1 MRWTLALLACLA
13 CIDLAPS
20 FAQER
25 VADFQLGNSHDVTVP
40 TTNGVVFEAMINGK
54 GPFPLI
60 FDTGA
65 GVNILNP
72 AVIAHLGLTADG
84 GPITVPAIG
93 GPVNAKAFRAD
104 EVRIGDL
111 TLHHQKFFSI
121 QMPWPDGAGPVGAVG
136 YEVMRELVVTVDYAR
151 QRLTFF
157 DPASFSNRGRGEKI
171 SLEQDPTEVV
181 VKAGVGSSI
190 QGDFVV
196 DTGDF
201 GGISI
206 SEWFVRK
213 AAILDHVHHQ
223 YHGVFGGGA
232 GGNSPPGW
240 IARIKTVCIEANCVH
255 RIIGYLSDGQASWDR
270 HAGTI
275 GEDILKRF
283 TVTVD
288 WPHHLLY
295 LEKKTEHT
303 KPDVFTRSGILDGFD
318 DSGKGL
324 KVVAVLPNS
333 PGDKAGV
340 KAGDRIVQIDHRP
353 PIAPWGEEEPAFI
366 KPAGTVVSVTI
377 QRGPAV
383 QELKIRLKN
392 LL

>member
-1 MRWTLALLACLA
+1 MRLAFALLACLA
-13 CIDLAPS
+13 CINLKSS
-20 FAQER
+20 FAQDA
-25 VADFQLGNSHDVTVP
+25 VTDFRWPDSHQVTVP
-40 TTNGVVFEAMINGK
+40 TTKGVVFEAMINGK
-54 GPFPLI
+54 GPFQLI

-65 GVNILNP
+65 GVNVLNP
-72 AVIAHLGLTADG
+72 AVIARLGLTADG

-93 GPVNAKAFRAD
+93 GPVNAKAFRTD

-111 TLHHQKFFSI
+111 TLHRQKFFSI
-121 QMPWPDGAGPVGAVG
+121 QMPWPDGTGPVGAVG
-136 YEVMRELVVTVDYAR
+136 YEVLRQLVVAIDYGR
-151 QRLTFF
+151 QHLTFF
-157 DPASFSNRGRGEKI
+157 DPSTFSYRGRGEKI

-181 VKAGVGSSI
+181 VKAGVNARV

-196 DTGDF
+196 DTGAF

-206 SEWFVRK
+206 SDWFVKK

-232 GGNSPPGW
+232 GGDSPPGW
-240 IARIKTVCIEANCVH
+240 IARIKTVCIENNCVH
-255 RIIGYLSDGQASWDR
+255 HIIGYLSDGQASWDQ

-275 GEDILKRF
+275 GDDILKTF

-288 WPHHLLY
+288 WPHHALY
-295 LEKKTEHT
+295 LERNVGRP
-303 KPDVFTRSGILDGFD
+303 KPDVFTRAGILDDFD

-324 KVVAVLPNS
+324 KIVGVLPNS

-340 KAGDRIVQIDHRP
+340 KVGDRIIQIDHQP
-353 PIAPWGEEEPAFI
+353 PVAPWAEEEPAFI

-377 QRGPAV
+377 QRGPLV
-383 QELKIRLKN
+383 QEVKIRLKN

>member
-20 FAQER
+20 FGQDR
-25 VADFQLGNSHDVTVP
+25 VADFELGNSHEVTIP
-40 TTNGVVFEAMINGK
+40 TTNGVVFEAMIDGK
-54 GPFPLI
+54 GPFQLI

-65 GVNILNP
+65 GVNTLNP
-72 AVIAHLGLTADG
+72 AIIAQLGLTADG

-93 GPVNAKAFRAD
+93 GPVNAKVFRVD
-104 EVRIGDL
+104 EVRVDAL

-121 QMPWPDGAGPVGAVG
+121 QMPWPDGTGPVGAVG
-136 YEVMRELVVTVDYAR
+136 YEVMQQLVVTVDYAR
-151 QRLTFF
+151 QRLTFS
-157 DPASFSNRGRGEKI
+157 DPMSFSYRGRAEKI

-181 VKAGVGSSI
+181 VKAAMGGSV

-206 SEWFVRK
+206 SEWFVKK
-213 AAILDHVHHQ
+213 AAILDHVRHQ

-232 GGNSPPGW
+232 GGESPPGW
-240 IARIKTVCIEANCVH
+240 IARINTVCIENSCVH
-255 RIIGYLSDGQASWDR
+255 RVIGYLSDGQASWDQ

-288 WPHHLLY
+288 WPHRALY
-295 LEKKTEHT
+295 LERNGRRA
-303 KPDVFTRSGILDGFD
+303 KPDVFTRSGILDDFD
-318 DSGKGL
+318 ESGKGL

-333 PGDKAGV
+333 PADKAGV
-340 KAGDRIVQIDHRP
+340 KIGDRIIQIDHHP
-353 PIAPWGEEEPAFI
+353 PVAPWGEEEPAFI
-366 KPAGTVVSVTI
+366 RPAGTVVSVTI
-377 QRGPAV
+377 QRGPSV
-383 QELKIRLKN
+383 QEVKIRLKN